1 MRREKQKNRAFEKG
15 LRDGIPIGLGYL
27 SVSFSFGL
35 MAVRAGLPAYAAV
48 LISATNLTSAGQ
60 VAGLSILTAGGAV
73 VEMILTQLVINMRY
87 ALMGVSLSQKTD
99 ASFTPLRRA
108 AIAFGI
114 TDEVFAVASSQPGT
128 IGTRYMSGLLTAPFC
143 GWVLGTLLGALAG
156 DILPEAVKDALGIAI
171 YGMFIAIVVPSARCD
186 AGALLSAVFA
196 ALLSCLMAYLPA
208 LRGISQGFSVVICAC
223 LAAAVAA
230 WLHPLKQEEAEG

>member
-1 MRREKQKNRAFEKG
+1 
-15 LRDGIPIGLGYL
+15 
-27 SVSFSFGL
+27 

-48 LISATNLTSAGQ
+48 LISATNLASAGQ

-87 ALMGVSLSQKTD
+87 ALMGGSLSQKTD

>member
-1 MRREKQKNRAFEKG
+1 
-15 LRDGIPIGLGYL
+15 
-27 SVSFSFGL
+27 

-156 DILPEAVKDALGIAI
+156 DVLPEAVKDALGIAI

-208 LRGISQGFSVVICAC
+208 LCGISQGFSVVICAC
-223 LAAAVAA
+223 LRRP
-230 WLHPLKQEEAEG
+230 WPHGCIR